1 MAVQVRAVK
10 TYVTAVLALK
20 TKEKLGETQFTTKI
34 DGFFSPSPLPPP
46 PPPLP
51 PLENNL
57 LSGRFFFTSPYFLTL
72 RITLLHS

>member
-46 PPPLP
+46 TRPFLPLKII
-51 PLENNL
+51 
-57 LSGRFFFTSPYFLTL
+57 YFLAGFFL
-72 RITLLHS
+72 PHPISLLYE

>member
-1 MAVQVRAVK
+1 MAVQVRVVK
-10 TYVTAVLALK
+10 IYVTAVLALK

-34 DGFFSPSPLPPP
+34 DGFLSPSPLPP
-46 PPPLP
+46 L